1 MCKDIYDVDVG
12 NLGYDEIYEKFGQT
26 CIDKCRP
33 ECHNRYYNYCFD
45 SKEINGTDHMTFIY
59 IHHNQLPDQ
68 LTEHIED
75 ITFIDFFGTFGGLF
89 GIWLGLSAFAIFKT
103 MSDWIVEKKKK
114 LLKINDNVQEVK
126 L

>member
-1 MCKDIYDVDVG
+1 MIGEEGDSF
-12 NLGYDEIYEKFGQT
+12 GYDEFYEKFGQS
-26 CIDKCRP
+26 CMDKCRP
-33 ECHNRYYNYCFD
+33 ECHNRYYNNDFD
-45 SKEINGTDHMTFIY
+45 SQEITDTDYLTFIY

-75 ITFIDFFGTFGGLF
+75 MSFIDFFGTFGGLL

-103 MSDWIVEKKKK
+103 MFNWMKKKYRK
-114 LLKINDNVQEVK
+114 TQINDEEVK